1 MHDFRTR
8 SHVATLLVV
17 ACAFAL
23 SGVAVAQTWSSPQQV
38 ANGNGLAISTNG
50 SGISAVVFTPAA
62 GGLQSSVQSGGV
74 WGSPTTLS
82 SNTAAANI
90 AVAPNGDVLA
100 VWVFRTTNTY
110 NPNTA
115 QARFYSG
122 GHWGNTITISANVY
136 GNVSSTGLP
145 SIAFDS
151 HSQATLIWE
160 EITNPTTVTCGLKAE
175 TGNAA
180 AGFGS
185 AQTISNAST
194 CFGWTRLAVNSGAQ
208 AVAVEGAAGILSGA
222 VVAISRDVNGTWGTP
237 VTVGA
242 AGVYRQRQPKVG
254 LGNDGTA
261 VLVYLINGG
270 VRYSVRSG
278 GTWSAA
284 AALPGISGGAS
295 GAADVAVDGSGNA
308 VAAFGQTTIS
318 PGTYATYRPVGG
330 TFQTKAAISGS
341 STQLAATPAGTFVAG
356 GTTVSTRLA
365 GSSTWNQHTFANP
378 QTVNA
383 AAGLAIA
390 VGAPQV
396 SVSTAAV
403 P

>member
-1 MHDFRTR
+1 MLHLRKR

-17 ACAFAL
+17 GSALVAF
-23 SGVAVAQTWSSPQQV
+23 SGVAVAQTWSSPQLV
-38 ANGNGLAISTNG
+38 ANGNSQAVSTNG
-50 SGISAVVFTPAA
+50 SGTAAVILTPLA
-62 GGLQSSVQSGGV
+62 GGLQASVQSGGV

-82 SNTAAANI
+82 SATAAANI

-115 QARFYSG
+115 QARFYTG
-122 GHWGNTITISANVY
+122 GHWGSTITISSNVF

-145 SIAFDS
+145 SIGFDS

-160 EITNPTTVTCGLKAE
+160 EITNPTTVTCSLRAE

-180 AGFGS
+180 GGFGA
-185 AQTISNAST
+185 AQTISNANT
-194 CFGWTRLAVNSGAQ
+194 CFGWTRLAVNSGVQ
-208 AVAVEGAAGILSGA
+208 AVAVEGAAGILSAA
-222 VVAISRDVNGTWGTP
+222 VVAISRDATGAWGTP

-254 LGNDGTA
+254 LGNEGTA

-284 AALPGISGGAS
+284 ATLPGISGGAS
-295 GAADVAVDGSGNA
+295 GVAGVAVDGSGNA
-308 VAAFGQTTIS
+308 AATFGQTTIS

-330 TFQTKAAISGS
+330 TFQTKVQINS
-341 STQLAATPAGTFVAG
+341 STQIVATPAGTFVAG

-365 GSSTWNQHTFANP
+365 GSSTWNQHTFSDS

-383 AAGLAIA
+383 AAGQAIA

-396 SVSTAAV
+396 SVSTASV

>member
-1 MHDFRTR
+1 MHVVCKRFH
-8 SHVATLLVV
+8 SATCVV
-17 ACAFAL
+17 VCAIAL
-23 SGVAVAQTWSSPQQV
+23 SGVAVAQTWSSPQLV
-38 ANGNGLAISTNG
+38 ANGNGLAVSTNG
-50 SGISAVVFTPAA
+50 SGTSAVVFTPSG
-62 GGLQSSVQSGGV
+62 GGLAASVQSGGV
-74 WGSPTTLS
+74 WGSATTLS
-82 SNTAAANI
+82 STTAAANI
-90 AVAPNGDVLA
+90 AVAPNGDLLA

-115 QARFYSG
+115 QARFYTA
-122 GHWGNTITISANVY
+122 GHWGNTITVSANVF

-145 SIAFDS
+145 SIGFDS

-160 EITNPTTVTCGLKAE
+160 EITNPTTVTCGLRAE

-180 AGFGS
+180 GGF
-185 AQTISNAST
+185 AATQTISTAST
-194 CFGWTRLAVNSGAQ
+194 CFGWTRLAVNSGGA
-208 AVAVEGAAGILSGA
+208 AVAVEGAAGILSAA
-222 VVAISRDVNGTWGTP
+222 VVAISRDASGVWSAP
-237 VTVGA
+237 VTVGV

-254 LGNDGTA
+254 LGNEGTA

-295 GAADVAVDGSGNA
+295 GAAGVAVDGSGNA
-308 VAAFGQTTIS
+308 VATFGQTTIS

-330 TFQTKAAISGS
+330 TFQTKVQISS
-341 STQLAATPAGTFVAG
+341 STQLAGTLAGTFVAG

-365 GSSTWNQHTFANP
+365 GSSTWNAHTFSDP